1 MVHQVNAQ
9 LQLTCGLLP
18 ACYVGIRF
26 HFFFLF
32 FGFGGGSSF
41 TAFSNS
47 PPTASACRMRYSLVF
62 QPDINLDLPVLGSV
76 YEELGS
82 RLGDLPVRVT
92 GNASVTSL
100 LRGIAS
106 K

>member
-1 MVHQVNAQ
+1 
-9 LQLTCGLLP
+9 
-18 ACYVGIRF
+18 
-26 HFFFLF
+26 
-32 FGFGGGSSF
+32 
-41 TAFSNS
+41 
-47 PPTASACRMRYSLVF
+47 MRYSLVF
-62 QPDINLDLPVLGSV
+62 QPDINLDLSVLGSV